1 MYLLANTVG
10 VLFNILDWLI
20 IGRVIISWIRPNPSN
35 KTWRELIRFVYQVTE
50 PILAP
55 IRRLLPTS
63 NMGIDFSPIIAI
75 FALSIIR
82 SFVVRLIYMIA

>member
-1 MYLLANTVG
+1 MYMLANTIG

-20 IGRVIISWIRPNPSN
+20 IGRVIISWIQPSPSN
-35 KTWRELIRFVYQVTE
+35 QILRQLIRFTYQVTE

-55 IRRLLPTS
+55 IRRLLPTT
-63 NMGIDFSPIIAI
+63 NIGIDFSPIVAI

-82 SFVVRLIYMIA
+82 SFLINIII

>member
-1 MYLLANTVG
+1 MYMLANTIG

-20 IGRVIISWIRPNPSN
+20 IGRVIISWVQPNPN
-35 KTWRELIRFVYQVTE
+35 NQMLRQLIKFTYQVTE

-55 IRRLLPTS
+55 IRRILPTS
-63 NMGIDFSPIIAI
+63 NIGIDFSPIVAI

-82 SFVVRLIYMIA
+82 SFLIRIIV

>member
-1 MYLLANTVG
+1 MLANTIG

-20 IGRVIISWIRPNPSN
+20 IGRVIISWVQPNPSN
-35 KTWRELIRFVYQVTE
+35 QMLRQLIKFTYQVTE

-55 IRRLLPTS
+55 IRRILPTS
-63 NMGIDFSPIIAI
+63 NIGIDFSPIVAI

-82 SFVVRLIYMIA
+82 SFLIRIIV

>member
-1 MYLLANTVG
+1 MYMLANTIG

-20 IGRVIISWIRPNPSN
+20 IGRVIISWVQPSPSN
-35 KTWRELIRFVYQVTE
+35 QTLRQLIKFTYQVTE

-55 IRRLLPTS
+55 IRRLLPTT
-63 NMGIDFSPIIAI
+63 NIGIDFSPIVAI

-82 SFVVRLIYMIA
+82 SFLINIII

>member
-1 MYLLANTVG
+1 MYMLANTIG

-20 IGRVIISWIRPNPSN
+20 IGRVIISWIQPSPSN
-35 KTWRELIRFVYQVTE
+35 QMLRQLIKFTYQVTE

-55 IRRLLPTS
+55 IRRLLPTT
-63 NMGIDFSPIIAI
+63 NIGIDFSPIVAI

-82 SFVVRLIYMIA
+82 SFLINILI

>member
-1 MYLLANTVG
+1 MYMLANTIG

-20 IGRVIISWIRPNPSN
+20 IGRVIISWVQPSPSN
-35 KTWRELIRFVYQVTE
+35 QMLRQLIKFTYQVTE

-55 IRRLLPTS
+55 IRRLLPTT
-63 NMGIDFSPIIAI
+63 NIGIDFSPIVAI

-82 SFVVRLIYMIA
+82 SFLINILI

>member
-1 MYLLANTVG
+1 MFLIANAVG

-20 IGRVIISWIRPNPSN
+20 IGRVILSWIRPSPDNS
-35 KTWRELIRFVYQVTE
+35 TLRQLIRFIYQVTE
-50 PILAP
+50 PILGP
-55 IRRLLPTS
+55 IRRLLPTG

-82 SFVVRLIYMIA
+82 TFVVRLLYMLA

>member
-1 MYLLANTVG
+1 MYMLANTIG

-20 IGRVIISWIRPNPSN
+20 IGRVIISWVQPNPSN
-35 KTWRELIRFVYQVTE
+35 QMLRQLIKFTYQVTE

-55 IRRLLPTS
+55 IRRILPTS
-63 NMGIDFSPIIAI
+63 NIGIDFSPIVAI

-82 SFVVRLIYMIA
+82 SFLIRIIV

>member
-1 MYLLANTVG
+1 MFLLANSVG

-20 IGRVIISWIRPNPSN
+20 IGRVILSWVRPNPSN
-35 KTWRELIRFVYQVTE
+35 RTLRELIKFVYQVTE

-55 IRRLLPTS
+55 IRRLLPTG
-63 NMGIDFSPIIAI
+63 NIGIDFSPIVAI

-82 SFVVRLIYMIA
+82 SFIVRLIYMLA